1 MMWFFGRNTASIT
14 YLKNTKLRWVI
25 ATVLAMT
32 IGSTAQAHKPSDSYL
47 RIRGGNDVLTAQW
60 DIALKD
66 LEFIIGLDANQDGD
80 VTWGELKDKRD
91 AISAHALSRLRIA
104 ADETACGVEVTE
116 LKVTEH
122 SDGSYAVLELATDAA
137 GDSRVLK
144 IEYSLL
150 FDVDPTHR
158 GLVLYENGANASTYV
173 LSPTDSTLEIDT
185 SESGLLKTFVT
196 YVGEGVW
203 HIWIGFDHILF
214 LISLLLPAVLVLK
227 DKAWRPVEEFK
238 PALRTVTKVVT
249 VFTIAHSITLWL
261 AVMDYVTI
269 PSQLI
274 EATIA
279 FSIIVTALN
288 NLYPVLPFS
297 SWVIAFAFGLIH
309 GFGFAN
315 VLLDLGLSNVTLG
328 VSLFGFNV
336 GVELGQLTIV
346 LVFLP
351 FAYLLR
357 RTEFYKWGIFRL
369 GSVVVVVVAS
379 IWMYERVFNT
389 EILGF

>member
-1 MMWFFGRNTASIT
+1 MWFLGRNTASIAYET
-14 YLKNTKLRWVI
+14 HTHSRWVI
-25 ATVLAMT
+25 AAILAMT
-32 IGSTAQAHKPSDSYL
+32 FGSTAQAHKPSDSYL

-80 VTWGELKDKRD
+80 ITWGELKDKRD
-91 AISAHALSRLRIA
+91 AISAHALSRLRIV
-104 ADETACGVEVTE
+104 ADETECGVEVTE

-158 GLVLYENGANASTYV
+158 GLVLYENGATVSTHV
-173 LSPTDSTLEIDT
+173 LSPTDSKLEVNT
-185 SESGLLKTFVT
+185 SESGLLKTFAT

-203 HIWIGFDHILF
+203 HIWIGYDHILF
-214 LISLLLPAVLVLK
+214 LISLLLPAVLVLNN
-227 DKAWRPVEEFK
+227 KAWQPVEEFK

-261 AVMDYVTI
+261 AVMEYVAI
-269 PSQLI
+269 PSQFI

-279 FSIIVTALN
+279 FSIVVTALN
-288 NLYPVLPFS
+288 NLYPILPFS

-315 VLLDLGLSNVTLG
+315 VLLDLGLSSVALG

-336 GVELGQLTIV
+336 GVELGQLAIV
-346 LVFLP
+346 LAFLP
-351 FAYLLR
+351 FAFLLR
-357 RTEFYKWGIFRL
+357 HTELYKWVVFRL
-369 GSVVVVVVAS
+369 GSVVVAVVAL
-379 IWMYERVFNT
+379 IWMYERIFNT